1 MAKTIKFS
9 VVVGVVAGYGH
20 NNEVESDAT
29 EIVAKVWQKAAAE
42 YFAATNIYV
51 SGVVTP
57 GKVVYHTDWGCPVG
71 GEVVAVVSG
80 SANPQFTEDLEAWKQ
95 AVIAVAKAVKTEL
108 KQSTISVEFQEVED
122 FVYLN
127 D

>member
-20 NNEVESDAT
+20 NNEVENAVN
-29 EIVAKVWQKAAAE
+29 IVAEAWQKAAAD
-42 YFAATNIYV
+42 YFATTGIYP

-80 SANPQFTEDLEAWKQ
+80 SANPQ
-95 AVIAVAKAVKTEL
+95 KADFHQKFDTP
-108 KQSTISVEFQEVED
+108 QS
-122 FVYLN
+122 
-127 D
+127 